1 MTSGQ
6 ITEELNRRDTERYT
20 DAQGLDPASTGPTDQ
35 AITDALHQRDP
46 AWWADI
52 QTART
57 RFAAY
62 LKETGKA
69 V

>member
-1 MTSGQ
+1 MTSGR
-6 ITEELNRRDTERYT
+6 ITEELNRRDTERHA
-20 DAQGLDPASTGPTDQ
+20 DALGFDTAPTRPTDQ
-35 AITDALHQRDP
+35 AIADALHQRDA